1 MSRPSSESTVDRDVS
16 TVADELLIPITA
28 DVDVV
33 TARQR
38 GRDLAAEAGFSSGDQ
53 TVIAAA
59 ISEIARN
66 ILMYAKRGE
75 VMLSL
80 VTNGDRQGVVIV
92 ARDQG
97 PGIKDVS
104 RALEDGYSTS
114 GGLGL
119 GLPGARRLMDDFDVS
134 SNVGRGTTVTMK
146 KWRRMKAGGLGGG
159 GGGE

>member
-1 MSRPSSESTVDRDVS
+1 M
-16 TVADELLIPITA
+16 AAELSLAIAA

-33 TARQR
+33 QARLH
-38 GRDLAAEAGFSSGDQ
+38 GRDLAAGAGFSTGDQ

-75 VMLSL
+75 ITLRV
-80 VTNGDRQGVVIV
+80 VPNGERHGVEVI

-97 PGIKDVS
+97 PGIRDIA
-104 RALEDGYSTS
+104 RAMQDGYSTS

-119 GLPGARRLMDDFDVS
+119 GLPGARRLMDEFEVTS
-134 SNVGRGTTVTMK
+134 VVGQGTTVTMK
-146 KWRRMKAGGLGGG
+146 KWRRVTP
-159 GGGE
+159 

>member
-1 MSRPSSESTVDRDVS
+1 
-16 TVADELLIPITA
+16 VADELRIPVTA

-33 TARQR
+33 NARQK
-38 GRDLAAEAGFSSGDQ
+38 GRELAAQAGFSSGDQ

-66 ILMYAKRGE
+66 ILNYAKRGE
-75 VMLSL
+75 VVLSV
-80 VTNGDRQGVVIV
+80 VTNGDRQGVIVV

-97 PGIKDVS
+97 PGIPDVQ

-119 GLPGARRLMDDFDVS
+119 GLPGARRLMDDFDVTS
-134 SNVGRGTTVTMK
+134 SVGQGTTVTMK
-146 KWRRMKAGGLGGG
+146 KWRRMNA
-159 GGGE
+159 

>member
-1 MSRPSSESTVDRDVS
+1 
-16 TVADELLIPITA
+16 VAEQLLIPIAA

-38 GRDLAAEAGFSSGDQ
+38 GRDVAAEAGFSSGDQ

-75 VMLSL
+75 IALAVEQ
-80 VTNGDRQGVVIV
+80 NGDRQGVIVV

-97 PGIKDVS
+97 PGIRDVP
-104 RALEDGYSTS
+104 RAMQDGYSTS

-119 GLPGARRLMDDFDVS
+119 GLPGARRLMDDFEVLS
-134 SNVGRGTTVTMK
+134 QPGKGTTVTMK
-146 KWRRMKAGGLGGG
+146 KWRRLNA
-159 GGGE
+159 

>member
-1 MSRPSSESTVDRDVS
+1 M
-16 TVADELLIPITA
+16 ADELRLPIAA

-33 TARQR
+33 QARQQ
-38 GRDLAAEAGFSSGDQ
+38 GREVAADCGFTSGDQ

-75 VMLSL
+75 IVLS
-80 VTNGDRQGVVIV
+80 VVANGDRQGVVVV

-97 PGIKDVS
+97 PGIRDVA
-104 RALEDGYSTS
+104 RALQDGYSTS

-119 GLPGARRLMDDFDVS
+119 GLPGARRLMDEFELTSVL
-134 SNVGRGTTVTMK
+134 GEGTTVTMK
-146 KWRRMKAGGLGGG
+146 KWRKLN
-159 GGGE
+159 

>member
-1 MSRPSSESTVDRDVS
+1 MAED
-16 TVADELLIPITA
+16 LLIPITA
-28 DVDVV
+28 DTDVV

-38 GRDLAAEAGFSSGDQ
+38 GRDLAAQAGFSSGDQ

-66 ILMYAKRGE
+66 ILNYAKRGE
-75 VMLSL
+75 ISLS
-80 VTNGDRQGVVIV
+80 VVNNGDRRGVVIV

-97 PGIKDVS
+97 PGIRDVS

-119 GLPGARRLMDDFDVS
+119 GLPGARRLMDDFELTS
-134 SNVGRGTTVTMK
+134 TVGQGTTVTMK
-146 KWRRMKAGGLGGG
+146 KWRRANA
-159 GGGE
+159 